1 MNKCKASVLKT
12 KAGWT
17 VRVTTPD
24 FEFNESYTTPREAKA
39 TLEAVMI
46 ALAMREAFVN
56 VKRAEVQS

>member
-12 KAGWT
+12 EAGWT